1 MTPSKAGL
9 YVHFPFCRR
18 KCPYCH
24 FESTPVDFRRLRS
37 RVAVWRE
44 GIAAEAEAFTAGRAA
59 GKEADVLEFD
69 TLYLGGG
76 TPSMMTAEEI
86 AGLRAD
92 LTARLPLRP
101 VEFTLEANPTAGA
114 DFETF
119 RGWVRAGVTRLSV
132 GVQSFDD
139 GVLRM
144 LGRDAAADRTDAFL
158 LGAREAGFASLAL
171 DLMIGVPGETPH
183 SLDRTIEAVRRIR
196 PDHVSVYFLE
206 NVEGLPFE
214 KTLREH
220 PVDEDAAV
228 EGFERI
234 AETLNGLGRRRYEI
248 SNFAR
253 TGRECLHN
261 LKYWRYEPF
270 LGLGP
275 SAASHLGA
283 KRWTNAADFEKW
295 REGAAAGAAPKAE
308 TVILDSETAGREALA
323 AGLRLV
329 EGIDLDVFAER
340 FGFDPAV
347 RYREAVI
354 VLESDGLLESSGRI
368 LRIPESRLLVS
379 NAILFRLL

>member
-1 MTPSKAGL
+1 LTPSKAGL

-24 FESTPVDFRRLRS
+24 FESVPVDFRRLRV

-44 GIAAEAEAFTAGRAA
+44 GIAAEAEAFAGARTAAL
-59 GKEADVLEFD
+59 DFD

-76 TPSMMTAEEI
+76 TPSLMTAEEI
-86 AGLRAD
+86 AGLRED
-92 LTARLPLRP
+92 LAARLPLRP
-101 VEFTLEANPTAGA
+101 VEFTLEANPTAAA

-132 GVQSFDD
+132 GAQSFDD
-139 GVLRM
+139 EILRT
-144 LGRDAAADRTDAFL
+144 LGRDAAADRTEAFL
-158 LGAREAGFASLAL
+158 LGAREAGFASLAM
-171 DLMIGVPGETPH
+171 DLMIGVPGETPS
-183 SLDRTIEAVRRIR
+183 SLDRTIGAVRRVR

-214 KTLREH
+214 ETLRER

-228 EGFERI
+228 AGFERI
-234 AETLNGLGRRRYEI
+234 AEVLNGLGRRRYEI

-253 TGRECLHN
+253 PGREGLHN

-283 KRWTNAADFEKW
+283 KRWTNVADFEKW
-295 REGAAAGAAPKAE
+295 REGAAAGAAPAAE
-308 TVILDSETAGREALA
+308 TVVLDPETAGREALA

-329 EGIDLDVFAER
+329 EGIDLDVFAAR
-340 FGFDPAV
+340 FGYDPAE
-347 RYREAVI
+347 RYEGEIAG
-354 VLESDGLLESSGRI
+354 LERDELLELDGRI
-368 LRIPESRLLVS
+368 LRIPEPKLLVS
-379 NAILFRLL
+379 NSILSRLI